1 MPHGTEFKNLGTKL
15 RQARRTKR
23 LTLKIVAER
32 VGCSES
38 MLSKIECEKTVPSL
52 RMLHRI
58 VSVLDTSIS
67 VLFSEESGGDA
78 HIYRSGQRPVVIID
92 DENAQNLIRLERMV
106 PRIDDQ
112 IIDGNVHI
120 IGPGAYNGGE
130 INHLGQEVG
139 FVLEGTFELQVGAEK
154 YLLNQGDSF
163 FFRSDLP
170 HSYRNPGNVTA
181 KVIWINSPPTF

>member
-1 MPHGTEFKNLGTKL
+1 
-15 RQARRTKR
+15 
-23 LTLKIVAER
+23 
-32 VGCSES
+32 
-38 MLSKIECEKTVPSL
+38 
-52 RMLHRI
+52 
-58 VSVLDTSIS
+58 
-67 VLFSEESGGDA
+67 
-78 HIYRSGQRPVVIID
+78 
-92 DENAQNLIRLERMV
+92 MV

-170 HSYRNPGNVTA
+170 HSYRA
-181 KVIWINSPPTF
+181 R

>member
-1 MPHGTEFKNLGTKL
+1 MPQGTEFKHLGIKL

-23 LTLKIVAER
+23 LTLKAVADR

-67 VLFSEESGGDA
+67 VLFSEESGGDV

-92 DENAQNLIRLERMV
+92 DENAHNLIRLERLV
-106 PRIDDQ
+106 PRFDDQ

-139 FVLEGTFELQVGAEK
+139 FVLEGSFELQVGAET